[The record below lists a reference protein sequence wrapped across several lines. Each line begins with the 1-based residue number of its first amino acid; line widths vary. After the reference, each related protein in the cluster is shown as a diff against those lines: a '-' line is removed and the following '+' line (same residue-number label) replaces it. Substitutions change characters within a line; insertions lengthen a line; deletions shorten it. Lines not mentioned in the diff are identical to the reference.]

1 MKCQQPLILDELLEG
16 KVDDEHDEL
25 NDAET
30 DALPSGQETVMKQ
43 EEDSVKA
50 LKNQSFF
57 SDLQKA
63 DYRKYKFPPLHF
75 QNQFLLDQVAMQTN
89 HQQLI

>member
-57 SDLQKA
+57 SDLQNTQA
-63 DYRKYKFPPLHF
+63 PSTQPPK
-75 QNQFLLDQVAMQTN
+75 NQHSAKK
-89 HQQLI
+89 